1 MAALDPSVTVAVV
14 GAGAMGQGIAQVAAQ
29 AGHPVLLVD
38 TRPGA
43 AQAAVESIAKALTA
57 LVEKGKRTAAER
69 DATVDRLRAV
79 NGLSDL
85 APAGL
90 VVEAIVEDLDVKRR
104 LFAEL
109 EGIVGADAILATNT
123 SSLSVT
129 AIGAGVQRPERLA
142 GLHFFN
148 PAPLMALVEIVSGL
162 ATDALVLDTLFD
174 TAKAWGK
181 SPVRCRSTP
190 GFIVNRV
197 ARPFYA
203 EGLRLVQEQAADPAT
218 IDAVAREAGG
228 FRMGPFELMDLIG
241 HDVNFAVT
249 RSVHAAY
256 FGDPRF
262 QPSLIQQELVE
273 AGRLGRKT
281 GRGFYDH
288 SPGAAKPAPR
298 SAEPATKPQR
308 VVVQGDLG
316 PAASLVGLLREA
328 GIAVEETA
336 GPGVLLV
343 DGVTLALT
351 DGRTATAR
359 AAEDGIAPLV
369 LFDLALDYAKAAR
382 VALAPADGTP
392 SEAVAVAAGLFQA
405 LGKAVSVIDDAPG
418 LVVMRTVAM
427 LANEAADAAM
437 QGVASAADIDIAM
450 TKGVNYPLGPLAWAD
465 RIGLPHVLAVLDA
478 LARTYGEDRYR
489 ASALL
494 RRKISASRIP
504 SPPRGEGQG
513 EGVAPRG
520 SASSGNPGG
529 ATDTTPRIPLTP
541 TLSPG
546 GRGGKELSA

>member
-14 GAGAMGQGIAQVAAQ
+14 GAGAMGLGIAQVAAQ

-104 LFAEL
+104 LFADV
-109 EGIVGADAILATNT
+109 EGIVGPDAILATNT

-162 ATDALVLDTLFD
+162 ATDAAVLDTLFD
-174 TAKAWGK
+174 TARAWGK

-218 IDAVAREAGG
+218 IDAVMREAGG

-288 SPGAAKPAPR
+288 SPAAAKPVPR
-298 SAEPATKPQR
+298 GAEPAAKPDR
-308 VVVQGDLG
+308 VLVQGDLG
-316 PAASLVGLLREA
+316 PAALLVGLLREA

-336 GPGVLLV
+336 GSGLLVV

-369 LFDLALDYAKAAR
+369 LFDLALDYAKATR
-382 VALAPADGTP
+382 VALAHADGTP
-392 SEAVAVAAGLFQA
+392 FEALAVAAGLFQA
-405 LGKAVSVIDDAPG
+405 LGKTVSVIDDAPG

-427 LANEAADAAM
+427 LASEAADAAM

-478 LARTYGEDRYR
+478 LASTYGEDRYR

-494 RRKISASRIP
+494 RRKIS
-504 SPPRGEGQG
+504 G
-513 EGVAPRG
+513 
-520 SASSGNPGG
+520 GNRFHG
-529 ATDTTPRIPLTP
+529 
-541 TLSPG
+541 
-546 GRGGKELSA
+546 